1 MNNEYE
7 IFGCAYD
14 CPLQKR
20 NLDCPFNE
28 IEHLTFKE
36 KVAWIK
42 DASTEK
48 KESIMQHHLDCERNR
63 EQTKSRQSSSLKNK
77 QINKISKNMKTFNKQ
92 IAILLCGIILLGSC
106 SSTKNSTKGGVIGG
120 AGGALLG
127 AGIGALV
134 GHGKGAAIGAAVGGA
149 VGAGA
154 GVVIGKKM
162 DKQKAELEKIEGA
175 KVESVTDVNNL
186 QAIKV
191 TFDSGILFSTGKSD
205 LNASSKTALTKF
217 AASLKETP
225 ETDVTIYGHTD
236 NTGSR
241 ETNVQLSKNRAAS
254 VASFL
259 NSNGIST
266 ARMTTEGKAFDEPVA
281 DNSTAEGRAQNR
293 RVEIYITA
301 NEQMINQAEQGTLK

>member
-1 MNNEYE
+1 MKN
-7 IFGCAYD
+7 FRA
-14 CPLQKR
+14 
-20 NLDCPFNE
+20 
-28 IEHLTFKE
+28 LTAI
-36 KVAWIK
+36 VLCG
-42 DASTEK
+42 T
-48 KESIMQHHLDCERNR
+48 
-63 EQTKSRQSSSLKNK
+63 
-77 QINKISKNMKTFNKQ
+77 
-92 IAILLCGIILLGSC
+92 ILLSSC
-106 SSTKNSTKGGVIGG
+106 STTKNSTKGGVIGG

-175 KVESVTDVNNL
+175 KVETITDANNL

-191 TFDSGILFSTGKSD
+191 TFDSGILFATGKSD
-205 LNASSKTALTKF
+205 LTASSKSALLKF

-236 NTGSR
+236 NKGSHDL
-241 ETNVQLSKNRAAS
+241 NLKLSNDRASAVS
-254 VASFL
+254 SFL
-259 NSNGIST
+259 TANGI
-266 ARMTTEGKAFDEPVA
+266 AKERMTTEGKAYDEPVA
-281 DNSTAEGRAQNR
+281 DNATEAGRTQNR

-301 NEQMINQAEQGTLK
+301 NKQMIEQAQQGTLK

>member
-1 MNNEYE
+1 M
-7 IFGCAYD
+7 
-14 CPLQKR
+14 
-20 NLDCPFNE
+20 
-28 IEHLTFKE
+28 
-36 KVAWIK
+36 
-42 DASTEK
+42 
-48 KESIMQHHLDCERNR
+48 
-63 EQTKSRQSSSLKNK
+63 KSN
-77 QINKISKNMKTFNKQ
+77 NKIV
-92 IAILLCGIILLGSC
+92 AIILSSIILLSSC

-134 GHGKGAAIGAAVGGA
+134 GQEKGAAIGAAVGGV

-175 KVESVTDVNNL
+175 QVETVTDANNL

-191 TFDSGILFSTGKSD
+191 TFDSGILFATGKSD
-205 LNASSKTALTKF
+205 LNSSSKAALNKF
-217 AASLKETP
+217 AISLKETP

-236 NTGSR
+236 NTGSK
-241 ETNVQLSKNRAAS
+241 EVNVQLSKSRAAS
-254 VASFL
+254 VAGFL

-266 ARMTTEGKAFDEPVA
+266 DRMTTEGKAFDEPVA
-281 DNSTAEGRAQNR
+281 DNSTAEGRAKNR

-301 NEQMINQAEQGTLK
+301 NKQMINQAEQGTLK